1 MMSLHDGCPLADER
15 VSVAKQVKEA
25 NDIVTVLGG
34 YLAVHPA
41 GSSFKA
47 LCPFHKDTRPSLQ
60 IDPKWQ
66 NFRCWACGKKGD
78 VFTFIQEMEKVDF
91 PEALQI
97 LADRAGI
104 KLGRVQRNEGR
115 LRLLETMKWAAQVYQ
130 NCLLE
135 SPLAEQ
141 ARIYLGERKLT
152 GATVRNFGLGFAP
165 LEGDWFIQEARRA
178 GKNFD
183 TLVELG
189 LIAETNEGKGF
200 YERFRDRVMFPIRD
214 VRGQTVGFGG
224 RILPNSPYASRAPK
238 YYNSTETPLFQ
249 KSELLYGLD
258 AARHAAASAGYLAVV
273 EGYTDV
279 LMAHQHGVCQ
289 VVATMGTALN
299 ARHVHQLRRFVS
311 RVVLVFD
318 ADAGGLTGVDRA
330 LELFVSQDVEL
341 AIAALPDQL
350 DPCDLL
356 VEQGPEPFRQVLA
369 GAVDALDFKLTRLL
383 SQDSAQTPAGQ
394 KRAVDAVLGIMAL
407 APTMPGSEGRVK
419 QELLVTRL
427 AHRLG
432 LRQETVWARFGE
444 LRAARKK
451 EVARTAP
458 ETAEPSSV
466 LAPEPEPHL
475 ERQLLTLLL
484 VEPAFVPN
492 AAREVTPDQ
501 FEHEGARRLLTCL
514 YQLQA
519 AGERADLDGLRTKIS
534 DPALI
539 ARALELH
546 DVGRTQ
552 GDRPKWFRVI
562 LEKFRQRRAEP
573 ERRQLRD
580 QLAATSNHE
589 AAVELLRKLQ
599 NPTEGSGP

>member
-1 MMSLHDGCPLADER
+1 
-15 VSVAKQVKEA
+15 
-25 NDIVTVLGG
+25 
-34 YLAVHPA
+34 
-41 GSSFKA
+41 
-47 LCPFHKDTRPSLQ
+47 
-60 IDPKWQ
+60 
-66 NFRCWACGKKGD
+66 
-78 VFTFIQEMEKVDF
+78 
-91 PEALQI
+91 
-97 LADRAGI
+97 
-104 KLGRVQRNEGR
+104 
-115 LRLLETMKWAAQVYQ
+115 
-130 NCLLE
+130 
-135 SPLAEQ
+135 
-141 ARIYLGERKLT
+141 
-152 GATVRNFGLGFAP
+152 
-165 LEGDWFIQEARRA
+165 
-178 GKNFD
+178 
-183 TLVELG
+183 
-189 LIAETNEGKGF
+189 
-200 YERFRDRVMFPIRD
+200 
-214 VRGQTVGFGG
+214 
-224 RILPNSPYASRAPK
+224 
-238 YYNSTETPLFQ
+238 
-249 KSELLYGLD
+249 
-258 AARHAAASAGYLAVV
+258 
-273 EGYTDV
+273 
-279 LMAHQHGVCQ
+279 
-289 VVATMGTALN
+289 MGTALN

-356 VEQGPEPFRQVLA
+356 VEQGPEAFRNVLA
-369 GAVDALDFKLTRLL
+369 GAVDALDFKLTQLL
-383 SQDSAQTPAGQ
+383 SQDSAKAPAGQ

-407 APTMPGSEGRVK
+407 APTMPGSEGQVK

-458 ETAEPSSV
+458 EPDEASPDSASPREPQ
-466 LAPEPEPHL
+466 L

-484 VEPAFVPN
+484 VEPGFVPM

-501 FEHEGARRLLTCL
+501 FEHEGARRLLNGL

-519 AGERADLDGLRTKIS
+519 AGERADLDGLRAKIS
-534 DPALI
+534 DPAVI

-546 DVGRTQ
+546 DVGRTLN
-552 GDRPKWFRVI
+552 DRPRWLRVI

-580 QLAATSNHE
+580 QLAATSNHQD
-589 AAVELLRKLQ
+589 AVELLRKLQ